1 MASKSK
7 FAIVTG
13 EIGAGKS
20 TVCNHLSSLGYR
32 VVKSDDVAKKELYNW
47 PKVRHKLAEEFGNDV
62 INSDNTLDI
71 RKIKKRLFDE
81 NYHKAYIRFET
92 YLTDCF
98 AEYLLD
104 NENGDLVFVEIP
116 PLEPSI
122 NLAKRLNICNTFF
135 IPVEKDEQSK
145 RLRHRGMTSAEVFE
159 RLVLQSEEFVKNLP
173 GYVKLTGKSQNYG
186 EPYQRFAAEI
196 IDHIQRGK

>member
-20 TVCNHLSSLGYR
+20 TVCNHLSSIGYR
-32 VVKSDDVAKKELYNW
+32 VVKSDDVSKKELYNW

-81 NYHKAYIRFET
+81 NYRKAYIRFET

-104 NENGDLVFVEIP
+104 NETDDLVFVETR
-116 PLEPSI
+116 
-122 NLAKRLNICNTFF
+122 KRT
-135 IPVEKDEQSK
+135 
-145 RLRHRGMTSAEVFE
+145 
-159 RLVLQSEEFVKNLP
+159 LP
-173 GYVKLTGKSQNYG
+173 
-186 EPYQRFAAEI
+186 
-196 IDHIQRGK
+196 

>member
-20 TVCNHLSSLGYR
+20 TVCNELSSMGYR
-32 VVKSDDVAKKELYNW
+32 VVKSDDVAKTELYNW

-104 NENGDLVFVEIP
+104 NENSDLVFVEIP

-122 NLAKRLNICNTFF
+122 ELSKHLDICGTFF
-135 IPVEKDEQSK
+135 IPVDKKVQAQ
-145 RLRHRGMTSAEVFE
+145 RLRQRGMTSADIDE
-159 RLVLQSEEFVKNLP
+159 RMVLQSVNYVKGLP
-173 GYVKLTGKSQNYG
+173 GFVSLTGKALPTG
-186 EPYQRFAAEI
+186 EPYQRYAAEI
-196 IDHIQRGK
+196 VNLIKKGK